1 MVLKN
6 PFNSIHCVFH
16 KMPILWYMLFTTI
29 LAPAFYQAQMIDNS
43 SCHAFTDEPFFDPIF
58 IRQNKIKR
66 INGSVSTKGELQMI
80 KSRDLVSNYEFDSL
94 GRLVLQL
101 GSFSTMGNK
110 DTVINS
116 YIYDSLGRIITKR
129 TNDTYGFFS
138 NNFVYDSENRVQS
151 NTYCREE
158 NVHKN
163 RYTFELAKQYIIIK
177 ETYKYSKNDSVLVK
191 YIHNNHERLYQQ
203 QTYHYNKLRLL
214 VAEENQYIINHKR
227 SLIEY
232 TYTDLGLVASKTIYR
247 DYNNKENFE
256 RTEYRYDN
264 LGNLEYIEE
273 YKNDKHILHKE
284 VLYDKVTYMVKAL
297 LVQDKTT
304 NIITIVKFQIEF
316 YP

>member
-1 MVLKN
+1 
-6 PFNSIHCVFH
+6 
-16 KMPILWYMLFTTI
+16 
-29 LAPAFYQAQMIDNS
+29 MIDNS
-43 SCHAFTDEPFFDPIF
+43 SCNAFSDEPFFDPIF

-66 INGSVSTKGELQMI
+66 INGSVSTKGELQSI
-80 KSRDLVSNYEFDSL
+80 KTRDLVSNYEFDTL

-101 GSFSTMGNK
+101 GSFSTLGNK

-138 NNFVYDSENRVQS
+138 NNFEYDANNRIKS

-158 NVHKN
+158 NVN
-163 RYTFELAKQYIIIK
+163 ASRYKFELAKQYIIIK
-177 ETYKYSKNDSVLVK
+177 ETYKYSVYDSSLIK
-191 YIHNNHERLYQQ
+191 SIHNNHERLYQQ
-203 QTYHYNKLRLL
+203 QTYHYNKLKLL

-232 TYTDLGLVASKTIYR
+232 TYTDLGLVASKTTYR
-247 DYNNKENFE
+247 DYNNKDNFE
-256 RTEYRYDN
+256 RIEYRYDA

-284 VLYDKVTYMVKAL
+284 VLYDKVTYMIKAL

-304 NIITIVKFQIEF
+304 NIITIVKFQVEF

>member
-1 MVLKN
+1 MSKN
-6 PFNSIHCVFH
+6 RSIYFSNFSRLLQPKIYWLIGIVSLLSVSFN
-16 KMPILWYMLFTTI
+16 
-29 LAPAFYQAQMIDNS
+29 AQMIDNS
-43 SCHAFTDEPFFDPIF
+43 SCHAFTDEPFFDPVF

-80 KSRDLVSNYEFDSL
+80 KTRDLVSNYEFDSL

-138 NNFVYDSENRVQS
+138 NNFVYDTENRIQS

-158 NVHKN
+158 NVHSS
-163 RYTFELAKQYIIIK
+163 RYKFELAKQYIIIK
-177 ETYKYSKNDSVLVK
+177 ETYKYSVYDSTLIK
-191 YIHNNHERLYQQ
+191 SIHNNHERLYQQ
-203 QTYHYNKLRLL
+203 QTYHYNKLKLL

-247 DYNNKENFE
+247 DYNNKEHYE
-256 RTEYRYDN
+256 RIEYKYDA
-264 LGNLEYIEE
+264 LGNLEYIDEF
-273 YKNDKHILHKE
+273 KNDQHILHKE
-284 VLYDKVTYMVKAL
+284 VLYDKVTYMIKAL

-316 YP
+316 YS